1 MPSALILIYYDM
13 ENIFTIDE
21 TEVIENFRKQNPT
34 KDDYYDIVGENHPEF
49 YLREIESK
57 RSKWDKDKPE
67 SPCPVALNLDEEK
80 FEDDFEGEIDR
91 YATELPFGYQEIDLY
106 DNSKGFDENF
116 EKGKNKKYI
125 LIEITQNRKFI
136 IGQPEFI
143 MPSPESKCVIDI
155 DKLEEQNSFLE
166 YIPIDYDTF
175 WGLRFL
181 SFMGY
186 NSDFLLCDERV
197 MFEALLIKFK
207 YFDFRPFYWS
217 KEVMFKEVGIKKDR
231 ATKILDKFIAL
242 GIVSKELI
250 KTSIEN
256 RPMQITYYNLDAE
269 KIMELAPKIYKE
281 REVHNVINQLEKYLT
296 PALNR
301 RNKAITNIM
310 Q

>member
-1 MPSALILIYYDM
+1 M
-13 ENIFTIDE
+13 ENFFIPDE
-21 TEVIENFRKQNPT
+21 NEVIENFRKSNPT
-34 KDDYYDIVGENHPEF
+34 PEDYYDIISESDPEF
-49 YLREIESK
+49 LRKEYLIRRGSLDDNPIIINDAQQNLNS
-57 RSKWDKDKPE
+57 SFYDGKDDGKDNIQ
-67 SPCPVALNLDEEK
+67 L
-80 FEDDFEGEIDR
+80 DR
-91 YATELPFGYQEIDLY
+91 YSIELPYDYQEIELY

-143 MPSPESKCVIDI
+143 IPSPESKCVIDM

-166 YIPIDYDTF
+166 YIPIDYDAF

-186 NSDFLLCDERV
+186 NNDFFLCDERV
-197 MFEALLIKFK
+197 MFEVLLIKFK
-207 YFDFRPFYWS
+207 YFDFKPFYWS
-217 KEVMFKEVGIKKDR
+217 KEVMFKELGIKKDR
-231 ATKILDKFIAL
+231 ATKILTKFIEL
-242 GIVSKELI
+242 GILSKELI
-250 KTSIEN
+250 KTSIDN

-269 KIMELAPKIYKE
+269 KIIDLAPKIYKE
-281 REVHNVINQLEKYLT
+281 RETININNQLEKYLM

-301 RNKAITNIM
+301 HRAITSIM